1 MLNRREILRCRGHAI
16 RGPWGNCGR
25 PPGHQTDDP
34 YTWGALARGVAADGR
49 RLSAPMGARALIY
62 SRITENDMR
71 EGNRLPAQHRAT
83 SK

>member
-1 MLNRREILRCRGHAI
+1 MPFEDRGATVVAPQGTRRMI
-16 RGPWGNCGR
+16 RI
-25 PPGHQTDDP
+25 H
-34 YTWGALARGVAADGR
+34 GALARGVAADGR

-62 SRITENDMR
+62 LRITENDMR